1 MRTFTPLYR
10 LDLTGP
16 PRVSAE
22 PQRRVRPPTRRSRK
36 YPITRFG
43 NYLTNYVISS
53 VPSYTARHVWYRRYV
68 GLELADNACIHLN
81 CFVWHNGP
89 GDVRRV
95 GSRIGERTRIN
106 RRCCLDLRG
115 GLSIGDDVSISPEV
129 MILTSEHDVN
139 GINFEL
145 TVARVAIEDHVF
157 IGSRALVMPG
167 VRIERGAVVAA
178 GAVVTRN
185 VDPFTIVG
193 GVPARPIGLRD
204 PAAARYRMGDWL
216 TLFE

>member
-1 MRTFTPLYR
+1 M
-10 LDLTGP
+10 
-16 PRVSAE
+16 
-22 PQRRVRPPTRRSRK
+22 PPTGAPRK

-43 NYLTNYVISS
+43 NYLTNHVINS
-53 VPSYTARHVWYRRYV
+53 VPSYTVRHAWYRRYV
-68 GLELADNACIHLN
+68 GLQLADNARIHLN

-95 GSRIGERTRIN
+95 GSQIGERTWIN

-129 MILTSEHDVN
+129 MILTSGHDLN
-139 GINFEL
+139 GMNFEL
-145 TVARVAIEDHVF
+145 TVARVVIEDHVF

-167 VRIERGAVVAA
+167 IRIERGAAVAA

-204 PAAARYRMGDWL
+204 PAATRYRMGGWRN
-216 TLFE
+216 LFE